1 MTKKILIILLLLLGI
16 NLYAESSYD
25 RTVEVLD
32 STREEKVKQV
42 FRELIN
48 AYQDEDAR
56 QFFEFVS
63 EDRFLQDYITF
74 SDGIYQD
81 FRYYDI
87 LQVDYYFDQV
97 VPKGIKRFLY
107 VRWEKRYER
116 LDTAE
121 QFTQIGYS
129 RFLFDEIDGKY
140 YLIELAGNNLWA
152 DSVEEWREEVPSI
165 SGQVVYPQAATSST
179 TPTNP
184 GSPGNPAPP
193 PPAGKPDLTIL
204 NLTRPPGGAMNVEFD
219 IANIGTAANTAVT
232 AGWTISGGYSG
243 DAGVIQ
249 PGDSVHVSKNTLDG
263 YPGDTIT
270 VVVDPDL
277 FIDEL
282 DKSNNTASYTIP

>member
-1 MTKKILIILLLLLGI
+1 MTKKILTILLLLFSI

-121 QFTQIGYS
+121 QLTQIGYS

-152 DSVEEWREEVPSI
+152 DSIEEWREEVPSI
-165 SGQVVYPQAATSST
+165 SGQVVY
-179 TPTNP
+179 
-184 GSPGNPAPP
+184 APP
-193 PPAGKPDLTIL
+193 PPGTTPPPTAKPDLVFGTVICS
-204 NLTRPPGGAMNVEFD
+204 GSSVSFE
-219 IANIGTAANTAVT
+219 IKNIGTAATTHGSIPYNVNGTGFDYPSDLA
-232 AGWTISGGYSG
+232 AGASTGEISAIADCTTSG
-243 DAGVIQ
+243 SLVVN
-249 PGDSVHVSKNTLDG
+249 SDG
-263 YPGDTIT
+263 LIVESDM
-270 VVVDPDL
+270 
-277 FIDEL
+277 
-282 DKSNNTASYTIP
+282 SNNTANY